1 MRTVV
6 VGGSSGL
13 GLEIA
18 RNRAKLGDAV
28 VVTSRSADRAAEV
41 SAELGAKELTV
52 ERAPKLLDHAGA
64 TEARSA
70 R

>member
-18 RNRAKLGDAV
+18 RNRAKLGDSV
-28 VVTSRSADRAAEV
+28 VVTSRSPDRAAEV
-41 SAELGAKELTV
+41 V
-52 ERAPKLLDHAGA
+52 VV
-64 TEARSA
+64 AR
-70 R
+70 